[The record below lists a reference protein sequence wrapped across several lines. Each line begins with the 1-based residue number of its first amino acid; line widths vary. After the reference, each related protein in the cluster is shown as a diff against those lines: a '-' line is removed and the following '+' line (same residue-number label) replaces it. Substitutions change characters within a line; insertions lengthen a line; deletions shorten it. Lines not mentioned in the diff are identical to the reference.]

1 MRQVTILFPSNS
13 LRLVRQSIL
22 RIRAENVEHRP
33 HALFEMSKLL
43 SPYRFECQDSANVVT
58 GCPWCSRLILRGQ
71 FPESRTNFSTNLCI
85 VRYVPMLR
93 LMWSLHCWNALPVS
107 YITRSF
113 TTLVRIDVWEVANG
127 ITRNIISCIESE
139 FKCHADIVTTRR
151 RATSND
157 PSVHKVVKIFLWRH
171 FIYDMT
177 INFHLLKALSSFAR
191 VSNVL

>member
-1 MRQVTILFPSNS
+1 
-13 LRLVRQSIL
+13 
-22 RIRAENVEHRP
+22 
-33 HALFEMSKLL
+33 MSKLL

-93 LMWSLHCWNALPVS
+93 LMWSLHCRNALPVS

-127 ITRNIISCIESE
+127 ITRNIISCIESG
-139 FKCHADIVTTRR
+139 FKCHTDIVTLRR

-157 PSVHKVVKIFLWRH
+157 SSVHEVVKIFLSRQ
-171 FIYDMT
+171 FIYMIWRLIFT
-177 INFHLLKALSSFAR
+177 CRRLCHRSHECRTFYRRICYRRREFVMLCNRKVNLRVIFVKKMALF
-191 VSNVL
+191 V